1 MANTLK
7 KDSIVFIDEVNGFNS
22 GINVIELK
30 ETLRKV
36 GICVADSYSSSVTHF
51 IYCLFTDDMKRA
63 VPRSDCNSETESGIE
78 DIRCKH
84 AELCSLAVSQGKVI
98 VSIERITTLV
108 NTLRAQIGYPSI
120 KHSGYLSS
128 DGRTYSVS
136 KPVIIRDKTKH
147 YKAVSLVR

>member
-36 GICVADSYSSSVTHF
+36 GIVWYIDCLLFVSVLPIRILQVLLISFIVFLRIAMFDACYSS
-51 IYCLFTDDMKRA
+51 DDMKRA

-98 VSIERITTLV
+98 VSIEHILAL
-108 NTLRAQIGYPSI
+108 N
-120 KHSGYLSS
+120 LS
-128 DGRTYSVS
+128 
-136 KPVIIRDKTKH
+136 
-147 YKAVSLVR
+147 